1 MNKYDTLIASTTQ
14 EMIEH
19 HLGEKI
25 VRVMPLQGG
34 LSNRCMLLE
43 FVTFSAVWRPVAK
56 ASEAFAVSRLHESQ
70 VLRQLRQQAFAPN
83 VLLLSDEGLLVEWL
97 AGEVHQTPAELHAI
111 MALQAKIHQCA
122 APLHTLDIHDK
133 ALQYWNAI
141 APVDKQAD
149 LTMLFDG
156 FQQTPLPYSFAL
168 TCCHF
173 DLGYYNIIRCDDQ
186 MDAVIDWEY
195 AAAGD
200 PSLDLAMTIQA
211 NGYECEEAVRAYCLA
226 RGDENIEQWQNA
238 VIAWQPWCDYLTMLW
253 YFAGA
258 QVWQDESY
266 RSQGKKLLNQL
277 LLLR

>member
-1 MNKYDTLIASTTQ
+1 MNKYDTLVASTTQ

-97 AGEVHQTPAELHAI
+97 AGEVHYAPCNLDT
-111 MALQAKIHQCA
+111 MMSLQARIHQCV
-122 APLHTLDIHDK
+122 APVHTLDVHEKAALYWRAILPDDK
-133 ALQYWNAI
+133 HAELESVFNR
-141 APVDKQAD
+141 
-149 LTMLFDG
+149 
-156 FQQTPLPYSFAL
+156 FQQTVLPYAFPL

-173 DLGYYNIIRCDDQ
+173 DLGYYNVIRCEDQ
-186 MDAVIDWEY
+186 TDVVIDWEY
-195 AAAGD
+195 SAAGD
-200 PSLDLAMTIQA
+200 PALDLAMTIQA
-211 NGYECEEAVRAYCLA
+211 NDYEREAAVNAYCLA
-226 RGDENIEQWQNA
+226 RGDENIEQWQDA
-238 VIAWQPWCDYLTMLW
+238 VFAWQPWCDYLAMLW

-258 QVWQDESY
+258 QVWQDQSY
-266 RSQGKKLLNQL
+266 RDQGKRLLNQL
-277 LLLR
+277 L